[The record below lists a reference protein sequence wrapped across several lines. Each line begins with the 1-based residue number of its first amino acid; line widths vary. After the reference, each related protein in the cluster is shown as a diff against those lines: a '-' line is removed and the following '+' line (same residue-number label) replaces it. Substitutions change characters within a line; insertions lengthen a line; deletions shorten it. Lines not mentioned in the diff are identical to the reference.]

1 MPAWRP
7 SLKDQAFLI
16 RVEHDFESDVT
27 AVTIPLYLFKEKDGG
42 FTGGL
47 QLGWRS
53 DTDETVAG
61 VFVSK
66 AFSFL
71 EFGQ

>member
-1 MPAWRP
+1 
-7 SLKDQAFLI
+7 LKLDHPEGAGQ
-16 RVEHDFESDVT
+16 
-27 AVTIPLYLFKEKDGG
+27 FKEKDGG